1 MDGIQVIRK
10 KKYTYLMLYM
20 YYTKSVK
27 VVKYLNWQ
35 KAKIRNS
42 GKNKISET
50 NL

>member
-1 MDGIQVIRK
+1 MDGIQVIGK

-35 KAKIRNS
+35 KAKNS
-42 GKNKISET
+42 QFGKK
-50 NL
+50 

>member
-1 MDGIQVIRK
+1 MDEIQVIRK

-35 KAKIRNS
+35 KAKICNL
-42 GKNKISET
+42 GKNKIS
-50 NL
+50 